1 MKKAALGLRAHSGWA
16 ALVAVSGTRESI
28 EVLDRR
34 RVELSSSKRSGPK
47 QPYHV
52 AERAPFEKARRI
64 VTRYADDASRMATEE
79 FRALLA
85 DLKALGHSVVGCGLL
100 AASGRPLPDL
110 EGILA
115 SHALIHQADGEL
127 YRDAVAAAAKK
138 HRLPLVRARERC
150 RGERRLEAAPA
161 AGGAPAPRRA
171 AREDGR
177 STVDAGSEARGD
189 RRVAGVGE
197 LTQPKLGDGFGVGS
211 GGGLSGEGR
220 IDL

>member
-1 MKKAALGLRAHSGWA
+1 MKRAALGLRAHSGWA

-52 AERAPFEKARRI
+52 AERAPFEKAHRI

-138 HRLPLVRARERC
+138 HRLPLVRAREKDVVANAASKL
-150 RGERRLEAAPA
+150 RLQPE
-161 AGGAPAPRRA
+161 
-171 AREDGR
+171 ELQ
-177 STVDAGSEARGD
+177 
-189 RRVAGVGE
+189 RRVALLGKTVGPPW
-197 LTQPKLGDGFGVGS
+197 TQDHKLAAIAAWLALVS
-211 GGGLSGEGR
+211 
-220 IDL
+220 